1 VHWNLIALVVVL
13 GTFTAALFYMLYRIN
28 QLRGSGTS
36 ALLRELPADD
46 GRAWRHGVVRYDDNA
61 MEYFRLRSMRP
72 GPDRSVL
79 RQIVVSKGRR
89 GPTPSEADVMDDDTV
104 ILELSDRDGTFELAL
119 DGGAVTAFQSW
130 LESRPSQRAERTGRE
145 RRR

>member
-1 VHWNLIALVVVL
+1 VHWNLIALAVL
-13 GTFTAALFYMLYRIN
+13 VLVTLAVFYTAYRIN

-61 MEYFRLRSMRP
+61 MEYFRLRSLRP
-72 GPDRSVL
+72 GPNRLVL
-79 RQIVVSKGRR
+79 RQVVVTRGRR
-89 GPTPSEADVMDDDTV
+89 SPTPSEADVMDNSTV
-104 ILELSDRDGTFELAL
+104 ILELSDREGAFELAL
-119 DGGAVTAFQSW
+119 DCGAVTAFQSW

>member
-1 VHWNLIALVVVL
+1 MHWNLIALAVVAVIVMSMFY
-13 GTFTAALFYMLYRIN
+13 TFYRIN

-61 MEYFRLRSMRP
+61 VEYFRLRSLRP
-72 GPDRSVL
+72 GPQRLVL
-79 RQIVVSKGRR
+79 RQAVVTRGRR
-89 GPTPSEADVMDDDTV
+89 NPTPAEVDVLGDGMV
-104 ILELSDRDGTFELAL
+104 VLELADRGGAFELAL
-119 DGGAVTAFQSW
+119 DSGAVTAFQSW
-130 LESRPSQRAERTGRE
+130 LESRPSQRAERSHRE

>member
-1 VHWNLIALVVVL
+1 MHWKLIALAVVAVI
-13 GTFTAALFYMLYRIN
+13 AMAMFYMFYRIN

-61 MEYFRLRSMRP
+61 VEYFRLRSLRP
-72 GPDRSVL
+72 GCQRLVL
-79 RQIVVSKGRR
+79 RQAVVTRGRR
-89 GPTPSEADVMDDDTV
+89 SPTAAEADFLDEGMVV
-104 ILELSDRDGTFELAL
+104 LELADRGGAFELAL
-119 DGGAVTAFQSW
+119 DSGAVTAFQSW
-130 LESRPSQRAERTGRE
+130 LESRPSQRAERQHRE

>member
-1 VHWNLIALVVVL
+1 VHWNLIALAVVATITIAV
-13 GTFTAALFYMLYRIN
+13 FYMVYRIN

-61 MEYFRLRSMRP
+61 LEYFRLRSMRP
-72 GPDRSVL
+72 GPQRSVL
-79 RQIVVSKGRR
+79 RQSVVNRGRR
-89 GPTPSEADVMDDDTV
+89 NPSAAEAELLDDSMV
-104 ILELSDRDGTFELAL
+104 ILELADRGGAFELAL
-119 DGGAVTAFQSW
+119 DSGAVTAFQSW
-130 LESRPSQRAERTGRE
+130 LESRPSQRAERTHRE

>member
-1 VHWNLIALVVVL
+1 VHWNLIALAVLVVITL
-13 GTFTAALFYMLYRIN
+13 GVFYTVYRIN

-61 MEYFRLRSMRP
+61 MEYFRLRSLRP
-72 GPDRSVL
+72 GPNRLVL
-79 RQIVVSKGRR
+79 RQVVATQGRR
-89 GPTPSEADVMDDDTV
+89 SPTPSEADVMDSSMV
-104 ILELSDRDGTFELAL
+104 ILELADRDGSFELAM
-119 DGGAVTAFQSW
+119 DCGAVTAFQSW

>member
-1 VHWNLIALVVVL
+1 MHWNLIALAVL
-13 GTFTAALFYMLYRIN
+13 VLVTVAMLYTLYRIN

-61 MEYFRLRSMRP
+61 MEYFRLRSLRA
-72 GPDRSVL
+72 GPDKLVL
-79 RQIVVSKGRR
+79 RQAVVSKGRR
-89 GPTPSEADVMDDDTV
+89 GPTPSESDVMDDNMV
-104 ILELSDRDGTFELAL
+104 VLELADSDGSFELAL